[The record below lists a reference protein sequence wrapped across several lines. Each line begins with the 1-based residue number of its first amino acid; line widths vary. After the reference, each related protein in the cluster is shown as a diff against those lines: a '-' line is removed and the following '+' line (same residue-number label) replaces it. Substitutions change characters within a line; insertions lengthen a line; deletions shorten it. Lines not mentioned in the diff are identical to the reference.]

1 MTMMLRTFCAA
12 FLTLLLAGYGE
23 STHFAA
29 RDVTSRAHTPRFED
43 MPVAEKFNG
52 KPAPVKLSTAEARRY
67 RTVIR
72 EGAREGPNFA
82 GHYTIVTWGCGAG
95 CVQFAIVDAK
105 TGAVYSPRFYVAAR
119 VHFDE
124 ETQQPDE
131 PLQFRIG
138 SKLLIVSG
146 SPNEKNEGIYYY
158 SWDGKR
164 LALIK
169 SAAVK
174 EPSKNTRG

>member
-1 MTMMLRTFCAA
+1 MTTMLRTFYAA
-12 FLTLLLAGYGE
+12 FLTILLAGYGE
-23 STHFAA
+23 STQLSGS
-29 RDVTSRAHTPRFED
+29 DVTSDTDTPRFED
-43 MPVAEKFNG
+43 MPVAGKFNG
-52 KPAPVKLSTAEARRY
+52 RPAPVKLSTAEARRY

-82 GHYTIVTWGCGAG
+82 GHYTIVTWGCGSG

-119 VHFDE
+119 VHVDE
-124 ETQQPDE
+124 EAQQPDE
-131 PLQFRIG
+131 PLQFRID

-146 SPNEKNEGIYYY
+146 SPNEQNEGIYYY

-169 SAAVK
+169 SQH
-174 EPSKNTRG
+174 SKTT

>member
-1 MTMMLRTFCAA
+1 MPGTFCAA
-12 FLTLLLAGYGE
+12 LITLLVAGYGE

-29 RDVTSRAHTPRFED
+29 SGVTSRTDTPRFED
-43 MPVAEKFNG
+43 FPVSEKFTG
-52 KPAPVKLSTAEARRY
+52 KPVTVKILSRDARRY

-119 VHFDE
+119 MHFDE

-131 PLQFRIG
+131 PLQFRID

-158 SWDGKR
+158 SWNGRR

-169 SAAVK
+169 SAAFK
-174 EPSKNTRG
+174 KPKA

>member
-1 MTMMLRTFCAA
+1 MTIAKRTFCAS
-12 FLTLLLAGYGE
+12 LLALALANIGA
-23 STHFAA
+23 STSLAIRTGF
-29 RDVTSRAHTPRFED
+29 DSDNDPRFED
-43 MPVAEKFNG
+43 MPVTEKFAG
-52 KPAPVKLSTAEARRY
+52 KPAPVKLLTTEARRY

-82 GHYTIVTWGCGAG
+82 GHFTIVTWGCGAG

-105 TGAVYSPRFYVAAR
+105 TGLVYSPRFYVAAR
-119 VHFDE
+119 THFDE
-124 ETQQPDE
+124 ETDQPDE
-131 PLQFRIG
+131 PLQFRID

-146 SPNEKNEGIYYY
+146 SPNEKNEGVYYY

-169 SAAVK
+169 SAAFK
-174 EPSKNTRG
+174 KK

>member
-1 MTMMLRTFCAA
+1 MTTMPRTLCAA
-12 FLTLLLAGYGE
+12 FITLLLADYAE
-23 STHFAA
+23 PTHFAVS
-29 RDVTSRAHTPRFED
+29 DVTSRTDTPRFQD

-52 KPAPVKLSTAEARRY
+52 RPAPVKLSTAEARRY

-72 EGAREGPNFA
+72 QGAREGPNFA

-119 VHFDE
+119 MHFDK

-131 PLQFRIG
+131 PLQFRID
-138 SKLLIVSG
+138 S
-146 SPNEKNEGIYYY
+146 
-158 SWDGKR
+158 
-164 LALIK
+164 
-169 SAAVK
+169 
-174 EPSKNTRG
+174 